1 MLSPSWPPRSI
12 EGGGGWLASGTPR
25 HTRAVDVVA
34 ELAAP
39 CGPEELFIWVEDLG
53 RYPHWLEIVTRADP
67 LAVVGDGAPAWM
79 VDLRGRLGPLA
90 RSKRL
95 RMVRTCHDVPRVA
108 RFERREVDG
117 RSHSPW
123 VLEADVTASPGG
135 SLLTMR
141 LHYGGSLWG
150 PVLQRLL
157 GDEIARSR
165 VRLLDRVAQR

>member
-1 MLSPSWPPRSI
+1 
-12 EGGGGWLASGTPR
+12 
-25 HTRAVDVVA
+25 VDLDA

-39 CGPEELFIWVEDLG
+39 CGAEELFVWVEDLV
-53 RYPHWLEIVTRADP
+53 RYPRWLEIVTRADP
-67 LAVVGDGAPAWM
+67 VGQSEDKAPAWS

-95 RMVRTCHDVPRVA
+95 RMVRTRHDTPRAV
-108 RFERREVDG
+108 RFERRELDG

-123 VLEADVTASPGG
+123 VLQADVAAVNGG

-157 GDEIARSR
+157 GDEIERSR
-165 VRLLDRVAQR
+165 GRLLDRVAGR